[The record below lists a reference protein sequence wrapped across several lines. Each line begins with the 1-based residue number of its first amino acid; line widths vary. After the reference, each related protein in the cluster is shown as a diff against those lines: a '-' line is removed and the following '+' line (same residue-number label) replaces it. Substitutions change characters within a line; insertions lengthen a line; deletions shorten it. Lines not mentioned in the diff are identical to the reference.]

1 MVLGDEPPPKI
12 FAVGFLLLSLR
23 IDKRDLLTPRSS
35 ECTSR
40 RLQRRPFLC
49 RPLRPRAHEA
59 WRRGEGT
66 RGGRGGGAGDAA
78 EGEQRGAGGQ
88 HFGRDTGGVSGC
100 SRCSTRKR
108 RRRQGPRERASARAD
123 CQAARA
129 VLSPPAAGRL
139 AAAAAE
145 NRIAVGGHRGRRAVR
160 SCAVRAR
167 AAAH

>member
-40 RLQRRPFLC
+40 RLQVALFLQA
-49 RPLRPRAHEA
+49 PAASAHEA